1 MEQPVIKEG
10 TLALIDTFA
19 YLFRS
24 YYMSAKNKPL
34 TNDKGFPTGLLTGLV
49 GMVKKFYKDRK
60 NMPFIVFAL
69 ESQTK
74 TKRAEKLG
82 EYKQNRKDAPKEM
95 LLQIPIAL
103 EWLQK
108 MGFTC
113 VEVNGFEADD
123 VIASLATLSPYK
135 TRIYSKD
142 KDFNQLLSDKIA
154 LFDGKT
160 EFLAKDCV
168 EKYGILPSQ
177 FTDYQGIVGD
187 SSDNYKGVK
196 GIGSKN
202 AKELLQQLGSLEKIY
217 ENLDLAKNLLSPKMY
232 QALIQDKGSAFLSKE
247 LATLERG
254 CIKEFDFLSCA
265 FPSENPLLKIKD
277 ELKEYGFI
285 STLRDLENSP
295 TPLILENTPLLDSM
309 PILENAPILDSVPIL
324 ENAPI
329 LDSVPASDNAPKKS
343 RMIVLESAAPLNA
356 FLEKLKN
363 PNARVFMR
371 LVLNKEKKV
380 LALAFLLQ
388 DQGYFLPL
396 EEALFSPFSLEF
408 LENAFSQML
417 QHAQIVGHDLKPL
430 LSFLKAKYQVPL
442 ENIRIQDT
450 QILAFLKNPEKVGFD
465 EVLRE
470 YLKEE
475 LIPHEKIKDFKAKAE
490 KSEQLNTELNALKRL
505 CEYFETGGL
514 EEGLLTLARDI
525 ETPFVKVLMDMEF
538 QGFKIDAPYFKRL
551 EQEFKDELKVLERQI
566 LDLIGVDFNLN
577 SPKQLG
583 EVLYEKLGLPKNKSH
598 STDEKNLL
606 KILDK
611 HPSIALIL
619 EYRELNK
626 LFNTYTTPLLRL
638 KDKDDKIHT
647 TFIQTGTA
655 TGRLSSHSPNLQN
668 IPVRSPKG
676 LLIRKGFIASSKE
689 YCLLGVD
696 YSQIELRLLAHF
708 SQDKDLMEA
717 FLKGRDIH
725 LETSKAL
732 FGGDLAKEKRSIAK
746 SINFGLVYG
755 MGSKKLSETLNIPLN
770 EAKSYIEAYFKRFPS
785 IKDYL
790 NRMKEEILKT
800 SKAFTLLGRYRV
812 FDFTG
817 ANDYVKGNYLR
828 EGVNAIFQ
836 GSASDLLKLGM
847 LKVSERFKNNP
858 SVRLLLQVHDELIF
872 EIEEKNA
879 PELQQEIQRI
889 LNDEVYP
896 LRVPLET
903 SAFVANRWNELKG

>member
-1 MEQPVIKEG
+1 MEEPVIKEG

-24 YYMSAKNKPL
+24 YYMSTKNKPL

-49 GMVKKFYKDRK
+49 GMIKKFYKDRK

-113 VEVNGFEADD
+113 VEVSGFEADD

-168 EKYGILPSQ
+168 KKYGILPSQ

-202 AKELLQQLGSLEKIY
+202 AKELLQRLGSLEKIY
-217 ENLDLAKNLLSPKMY
+217 ENLDLVKNLLSPKMY
-232 QALIQDKGSAFLSKE
+232 QALIQDKESAFLSKE

-254 CIKEFDFLSCA
+254 CIKEFDFSSCA

-295 TPLILENTPLLDSM
+295 TPLILDNTPLLD
-309 PILENAPILDSVPIL
+309 NT
-324 ENAPI
+324 
-329 LDSVPASDNAPKKS
+329 PASDNAPKKS
-343 RMIVLESAAPLNA
+343 RMIVLENTVPLSA
-356 FLEKLKN
+356 FLEKLKKTN
-363 PNARVFMR
+363 ERIFMR
-371 LVLNKEKKV
+371 LVLDKEKKV
-380 LALAFLLQ
+380 LALAFLYE

-408 LENAFSQML
+408 LQNAFFKML
-417 QHAQIVGHDLKPL
+417 QHAQIIGHDLKPL
-430 LSFLKAKYQVPL
+430 LSFLKAKYQVSL

-465 EVLRE
+465 EVLKQ

-475 LIPHEKIKDFKAKAE
+475 LIPHEKIKDFKTKSKAG
-490 KSEQLNTELNALKRL
+490 KLEQLDMELNALKRL
-505 CEYFETGGL
+505 CEYFEKGGL
-514 EEGLLTLARDI
+514 EENLLALAREV
-525 ETPFVKVLMDMEF
+525 ETPFVKVLMGMEF

-551 EQEFKDELKVLERQI
+551 EQEFKNELHVLERQI
-566 LDLIGVDFNLN
+566 LELIGANFNLN
-577 SPKQLG
+577 SPKQLS
-583 EVLYEKLGLPKNKSH
+583 EVLYEKLELPKNKSR
-598 STDEKNLL
+598 STDEKSLL

-708 SQDKDLMEA
+708 SQDKDLIDA

-732 FGGDLAKEKRSIAK
+732 FGEDLAKEKRSIAK

-800 SKAFTLLGRYRV
+800 SKAFTLLRRYRV

-817 ANDYVKGNYLR
+817 ANDYIKGNYLR

-836 GSASDLLKLGM
+836 GSVSDLLKLGM
-847 LKVSERFKNNP
+847 LKVNERFKNNP

-879 PELQQEIQRI
+879 LELQQEIQHI

>member
-113 VEVNGFEADD
+113 VEISGFEADD
-123 VIASLATLSPYK
+123 VIATLATLSPYK

-160 EFLAKDCV
+160 EFLVKDCM

-187 SSDNYKGVK
+187 SSDNYKGIK

-254 CIKEFDFLSCA
+254 CIKEFDFSSCA

-295 TPLILENTPLLDSM
+295 LIVENAPILENAPTLDSA
-309 PILENAPILDSVPIL
+309 PALDNAPILDSV
-324 ENAPI
+324 
-329 LDSVPASDNAPKKS
+329 PKKS
-343 RMIVLESAAPLNA
+343 RMIVLENTAPLSA

-371 LVLNKEKKV
+371 LVLDKEKKV

-408 LENAFSQML
+408 LQNAFSQML
-417 QHAQIVGHDLKPL
+417 QHACIIGHDLKPL

-465 EVLRE
+465 EVLKE

-475 LIPHEKIKDFKAKAE
+475 LIPHEKIKDFKTKAE
-490 KSEQLNTELNALKRL
+490 KLELLSVELNALKRL
-505 CEYFETGGL
+505 CEYFEKGGL
-514 EEGLLTLARDI
+514 EEGLLSLARGV
-525 ETPFVKVLMDMEF
+525 ETPFMKVLMGMEF

-551 EQEFKDELKVLERQI
+551 EQEFKNELHVLERQI

-583 EVLYEKLGLPKNKSH
+583 EVLYEKLELPKNKSH

-611 HPSIALIL
+611 HPSIPLIL

-817 ANDYVKGNYLR
+817 VNDYIKGNYLR

-879 PELQQEIQRI
+879 PELQQEIQHI
-889 LNDEVYP
+889 LNNEVYP

>member
-1 MEQPVIKEG
+1 MEELKER

-34 TNDKGFPTGLLTGLV
+34 TNVKGFPTGLLTGLV

-108 MGFTC
+108 MGFVC
-113 VEVNGFEADD
+113 VEVSGFEADD

-202 AKELLQQLGSLEKIY
+202 AKELLQRLGSLEKIY

-232 QALIQDKGSAFLSKE
+232 QALIQDKASAFLSKE

-254 CIKEFDFLSCA
+254 CIKEFDFSSCA

-295 TPLILENTPLLDSM
+295 LIVENT
-309 PILENAPILDSVPIL
+309 
-324 ENAPI
+324 
-329 LDSVPASDNAPKKS
+329 PASDNAPALDNAPKKS
-343 RMIVLESAAPLNA
+343 CMIVLENPEPLSA
-356 FLEKLKN
+356 FLEKLEKTK
-363 PNARVFMR
+363 ARIFMR
-371 LVLNKEKKV
+371 LVLDKEKKV

-408 LENAFSQML
+408 LQNAFFKML
-417 QHAQIVGHDLKPL
+417 QHAQIIGHDLKPL
-430 LSFLKAKYQVPL
+430 LSFLKAKYQVSL

-465 EVLRE
+465 EVLKE

-475 LIPHEKIKDFKAKAE
+475 WIPHEKIKDFKTKSKAE
-490 KSEQLNTELNALKRL
+490 KLEQLDRELHALKRL
-505 CEYFETGGL
+505 CEYFEKGGL
-514 EEGLLTLARDI
+514 EEGLLALAREV
-525 ETPFVKVLMDMEF
+525 ETPFVKVLMGMEF

-551 EQEFKDELKVLERQI
+551 EQEFKNELHVLERQI

-583 EVLYEKLGLPKNKSH
+583 EILYEKLELPKNKSH

-812 FDFTG
+812 FDFNG
-817 ANDYVKGNYLR
+817 VNDYIKGNYLR

>member
-202 AKELLQQLGSLEKIY
+202 AKELLQRLGSLENIY

-254 CIKEFDFLSCA
+254 CIQEFDFLSCA

-295 TPLILENTPLLDSM
+295 LIA
-309 PILENAPILDSVPIL
+309 ENAPISD
-324 ENAPI
+324 NAPS
-329 LDSVPASDNAPKKS
+329 LDNAPALDNAPKKS
-343 RMIVLESAAPLNA
+343 CMIVLESAEPLSM
-356 FLEKLKN
+356 FLEKLEN
-363 PNARVFMR
+363 PNARVFVR
-371 LVLNKEKKV
+371 LVLDKDKKV
-380 LALAFLLQ
+380 LALAFLLE

-408 LENAFSQML
+408 LQNAFSQML

-430 LSFLKAKYQVPL
+430 LSFLKAKYQVSL

-465 EVLRE
+465 EVLKE

-475 LIPHEKIKDFKAKAE
+475 LIPHEKIKDFKTTSKAE
-490 KSEQLNTELNALKRL
+490 KLEQLDMELNALKRL
-505 CEYFETGGL
+505 CEYFEKGGL
-514 EEGLLTLARDI
+514 EESLLTLAKEI
-525 ETPFVKVLMDMEF
+525 ETPFMKVLMGMEF

-551 EQEFKDELKVLERQI
+551 EQEFKDELNVLERQI
-566 LDLIGVDFNLN
+566 LELIGVDFNLN

-583 EVLYEKLGLPKNKSH
+583 EILYEKLGLPKNKSH

-755 MGSKKLSETLNIPLN
+755 MGSKKLSETLNISLS

>member
-1 MEQPVIKEG
+1 MEEPVIKEG

-49 GMVKKFYKDRK
+49 GMVKKFYKDKK

-113 VEVNGFEADD
+113 VEVSGFEADD

-202 AKELLQQLGSLEKIY
+202 AKELLQRLGSLEKIY

-232 QALIQDKGSAFLSKE
+232 QALIQDKESAFLSKE

-254 CIKEFDFLSCA
+254 CIKEFDFSSCA

-295 TPLILENTPLLDSM
+295 TPLILDNTPLLDNT
-309 PILENAPILDSVPIL
+309 L
-324 ENAPI
+324 
-329 LDSVPASDNAPKKS
+329 ASDNTPKKS
-343 RMIVLESAAPLNA
+343 RMIVLENTAPLSA
-356 FLEKLKN
+356 FLEKLKKT
-363 PNARVFMR
+363 NARIFMR
-371 LVLNKEKKV
+371 LVLDKEKKV
-380 LALAFLLQ
+380 LALAFLYE

-408 LENAFSQML
+408 LQNAFFKML
-417 QHAQIVGHDLKPL
+417 QHAQIIGHDLKPL
-430 LSFLKAKYQVPL
+430 LSFLKAKYQVSL

-465 EVLRE
+465 EVLKE

-475 LIPHEKIKDFKAKAE
+475 LVPHEKIKDFKTKSKAG
-490 KSEQLNTELNALKRL
+490 KLEQLDMELNALKRL
-505 CEYFETGGL
+505 CEYFEKGGL
-514 EEGLLTLARDI
+514 EEGLLVLAREV
-525 ETPFVKVLMDMEF
+525 ETPFMKVLMGMEF

-551 EQEFKDELKVLERQI
+551 EQEFKNELHVLECQI

-577 SPKQLG
+577 SPKQLS
-583 EVLYEKLGLPKNKSH
+583 EILYEKLELPQNKSR
-598 STDEKNLL
+598 STDEKSLL

-668 IPVRSPKG
+668 IPVRSLKG

-708 SQDKDLMEA
+708 SQDKDLMDA

-732 FGGDLAKEKRSIAK
+732 FGEDLAKEKRSIAK

-812 FDFTG
+812 FDFVG

-879 PELQQEIQRI
+879 LELQQEIQRI

-903 SAFVANRWNELKG
+903 SAFIAKRWNELKG

>member
-1 MEQPVIKEG
+1 MEQPVVKEG

-82 EYKQNRKDAPKEM
+82 QYKQNRKDAPKEM

-108 MGFTC
+108 MGFVC
-113 VEVNGFEADD
+113 VEVSGFEADD

-202 AKELLQQLGSLEKIY
+202 AKELLQRLGSLEKIY

-232 QALIQDKGSAFLSKE
+232 QALIQDKASAFLSKE

-295 TPLILENTPLLDSM
+295 TPLILDNAPLLENTPLLDST
-309 PILENAPILDSVPIL
+309 
-324 ENAPI
+324 
-329 LDSVPASDNAPKKS
+329 PKKS
-343 RMIVLESAAPLNA
+343 RLIVLESAAPLSA
-356 FLEKLKN
+356 FLEKLKKT
-363 PNARVFMR
+363 NARIFMR
-371 LVLNKEKKV
+371 LVLDKEKKV
-380 LALAFLLQ
+380 LALAFLYE

-408 LENAFSQML
+408 LQNAFFKML
-417 QHAQIVGHDLKPL
+417 QHAQIIGHDLKPL
-430 LSFLKAKYQVPL
+430 LSFLKAKYQVSL

-465 EVLRE
+465 EVLKQ

-475 LIPHEKIKDFKAKAE
+475 WIPHEKIKDFKTKSKAE
-490 KSEQLNTELNALKRL
+490 KLELLSVELNALKRL
-505 CEYFETGGL
+505 CEYFEKGGL
-514 EEGLLTLARDI
+514 EEGLLALAREV
-525 ETPFVKVLMDMEF
+525 ETPLMKVLMGMEF

-551 EQEFKDELKVLERQI
+551 EQEFKNELHVLERQI
-566 LDLIGVDFNLN
+566 LELIGANFNLN
-577 SPKQLG
+577 SPKQLS
-583 EVLYEKLGLPKNKSH
+583 EILYERLELPKNKSH
-598 STDEKNLL
+598 STDEKSLL

-708 SQDKDLMEA
+708 SQDKDLMDA

-725 LETSKAL
+725 LETSRAL
-732 FGGDLAKEKRSIAK
+732 FGEDLAKEKRSIAK

-817 ANDYVKGNYLR
+817 ANDYIKGNYLR

-879 PELQQEIQRI
+879 LELQQEIQRI

-903 SAFVANRWNELKG
+903 SAFMAKRWNELKG

>member
-1 MEQPVIKEG
+1 MEEPVIKEG

-49 GMVKKFYKDRK
+49 GMVKKFYKDKK

-69 ESQTK
+69 ESQIK

-113 VEVNGFEADD
+113 VEVSGFEADD

-202 AKELLQQLGSLEKIY
+202 AKELLQRLGSLEKIY

-232 QALIQDKGSAFLSKE
+232 QALIQDKESAFLSKE

-254 CIKEFDFLSCA
+254 CIKEFDFSSCA

-295 TPLILENTPLLDSM
+295 TPLILDNTPLLDNTPAS
-309 PILENAPILDSVPIL
+309 ENAL
-324 ENAPI
+324 
-329 LDSVPASDNAPKKS
+329 KKS
-343 RMIVLESAAPLNA
+343 RMIVLENTAPLSA

-363 PNARVFMR
+363 SNARIFMR
-371 LVLNKEKKV
+371 LVLDKEKKV
-380 LALAFLLQ
+380 LALAFLLE

-408 LENAFSQML
+408 LQNAFSQIL
-417 QHAQIVGHDLKPL
+417 QHAHIIGHDLKPL
-430 LSFLKAKYQVPL
+430 LSFLKAKYQVSL

-450 QILAFLKNPEKVGFD
+450 QILAFLKNPEKVGLD
-465 EVLRE
+465 EALKE

-475 LIPHEKIKDFKAKAE
+475 LVLHETIKDFKTKSKAG
-490 KSEQLNTELNALKRL
+490 KLEQLDMELNALKRL
-505 CEYFETGGL
+505 CEYFEKGGL
-514 EEGLLTLARDI
+514 EENLLALAREV
-525 ETPFVKVLMDMEF
+525 ETPFVKVLMGMEF

-551 EQEFKDELKVLERQI
+551 EQEFKNELHVLERQI
-566 LDLIGVDFNLN
+566 LELIGVDFNLN
-577 SPKQLG
+577 SPKQLS
-583 EVLYEKLGLPKNKSH
+583 EILYEKLELPQNKSR
-598 STDEKNLL
+598 STDEKSLL

-676 LLIRKGFIASSKE
+676 LLIRKGFISSSKE

-708 SQDKDLMEA
+708 SQDKDLMDA

-732 FGGDLAKEKRSIAK
+732 FGEDLAKEKRSIAK

-879 PELQQEIQRI
+879 LELQQEIQRI

-903 SAFVANRWNELKG
+903 SAFMAKRWNELKG

>member
-1 MEQPVIKEG
+1 MEEPVIKEG

-24 YYMSAKNKPL
+24 YYMSTKNKPL

-49 GMVKKFYKDRK
+49 GMVKKFYKDRE

-113 VEVNGFEADD
+113 VEVSGFEADD

-160 EFLAKDCV
+160 EFLVKDCV

-202 AKELLQQLGSLEKIY
+202 AKELLQRLGSLEKIY

-232 QALIQDKGSAFLSKE
+232 QALIQDKESAFLSKE

-295 TPLILENTPLLDSM
+295 TPLILDNTPLL
-309 PILENAPILDSVPIL
+309 ENT
-324 ENAPI
+324 
-329 LDSVPASDNAPKKS
+329 PASDNAPKKS
-343 RMIVLESAAPLNA
+343 CMIVLENTELLSA
-356 FLEKLKN
+356 FLEKLKKT
-363 PNARVFMR
+363 NARIFMR
-371 LVLNKEKKV
+371 LALDKEKKV
-380 LALAFLLQ
+380 LALAFLYE

-408 LENAFSQML
+408 LQNAFSQML
-417 QHAQIVGHDLKPL
+417 QHAQIIGHDLKPL
-430 LSFLKAKYQVPL
+430 LSFLKAKYQVSL

-465 EVLRE
+465 EVLKE

-475 LIPHEKIKDFKAKAE
+475 LIPHEKIKDFKTKSKAV
-490 KSEQLNTELNALKRL
+490 KLEQLDRELNALKRL
-505 CEYFETGGL
+505 CEYFEKGGL
-514 EEGLLTLARDI
+514 EEGLLALAREV
-525 ETPFVKVLMDMEF
+525 ETPFMKVLMGMEF

-551 EQEFKDELKVLERQI
+551 EQEFKNELHVLEHQI
-566 LDLIGVDFNLN
+566 LDLIGADFNLN
-577 SPKQLG
+577 SPKQLS
-583 EVLYEKLGLPKNKSH
+583 EILYEKLELPKNKSH
-598 STDEKNLL
+598 STDEKSLL

-708 SQDKDLMEA
+708 SQDKDLMDA

-732 FGGDLAKEKRSIAK
+732 FGEDLAKEKRSIAK

-817 ANDYVKGNYLR
+817 ANDYIKGNYLR

-879 PELQQEIQRI
+879 LELQQEIQRI

-903 SAFVANRWNELKG
+903 SAFIAKRWNELKG

>member
-202 AKELLQQLGSLEKIY
+202 AKELLQRLGSLEKIY

-232 QALIQDKGSAFLSKE
+232 QALIQDKESAFLSKE

-285 STLRDLENSP
+285 STLRDLEKS
-295 TPLILENTPLLDSM
+295 PLIVENT
-309 PILENAPILDSVPIL
+309 
-324 ENAPI
+324 
-329 LDSVPASDNAPKKS
+329 PASDNAPALDNAPTKS
-343 RMIVLESAAPLNA
+343 RMIVLESAAPLSM
-356 FLEKLKN
+356 FLERLKKTK
-363 PNARVFMR
+363 ARIFVR
-371 LVLNKEKKV
+371 LVLDKDKKV
-380 LALAFLLQ
+380 LALAFLYE

-408 LENAFSQML
+408 LQNAFFKML
-417 QHAQIVGHDLKPL
+417 QHAQIIGHDLKPL

-465 EVLRE
+465 EVLKE
-470 YLKEE
+470 YLKED
-475 LIPHEKIKDFKAKAE
+475 LIPHEKIKDFKTTSKAE
-490 KSEQLNTELNALKRL
+490 KLELLSVELSALKRL
-505 CEYFETGGL
+505 CEYFEKGGL
-514 EEGLLTLARDI
+514 EENLLILARDI
-525 ETPFVKVLMDMEF
+525 ETPFMKVLMGMEF

-551 EQEFKDELKVLERQI
+551 EQEFKDELNILERQI

-577 SPKQLG
+577 SPKQLS
-583 EVLYEKLGLPKNKSH
+583 EVLYEKLELPKNKSH
-598 STDEKNLL
+598 STDEKSLL

-668 IPVRSPKG
+668 IPVRSSKG

-732 FGGDLAKEKRSIAK
+732 FGEELAKEKRSVAK

-812 FDFTG
+812 FDFAG
-817 ANDYVKGNYLR
+817 VNDYVKGNYLR

>member
-1 MEQPVIKEG
+1 MEEPAIKEG

-24 YYMSAKNKPL
+24 YYMGAKNKPL
-34 TNDKGFPTGLLTGLV
+34 TNVKGFPTGLLTGLV

-103 EWLQK
+103 KWLQK

-113 VEVNGFEADD
+113 VEVSGFEADD

-202 AKELLQQLGSLEKIY
+202 AKELLQRLGSLEKIY

-247 LATLERG
+247 LATLERE
-254 CIKEFDFLSCA
+254 CIKEFDFSSCA

-295 TPLILENTPLLDSM
+295 TPLILDNTPLL
-309 PILENAPILDSVPIL
+309 ENTPV
-324 ENAPI
+324 
-329 LDSVPASDNAPKKS
+329 SDNAPKKS
-343 RMIVLESAAPLNA
+343 RMIVLENTASLSA
-356 FLEKLKN
+356 FLEKLKKT
-363 PNARVFMR
+363 NARIFMR
-371 LVLNKEKKV
+371 LALDKEKKV
-380 LALAFLLQ
+380 LALAFLYE

-408 LENAFSQML
+408 LQNAFFKML
-417 QHAQIVGHDLKPL
+417 QHAQIIGYDLKPL
-430 LSFLKAKYQVPL
+430 LSFLKAKYQVSL

-465 EVLRE
+465 EVLKE

-475 LIPHEKIKDFKAKAE
+475 LIPHEKIKDFKTKSKAG
-490 KSEQLNTELNALKRL
+490 KLEQLDMELNALKRL
-505 CEYFETGGL
+505 CEYFEKGGL
-514 EEGLLTLARDI
+514 EEGLLALAREV
-525 ETPFVKVLMDMEF
+525 ETPFVKVLMGMEF

-551 EQEFKDELKVLERQI
+551 EQEFKNELHVLERQI

-577 SPKQLG
+577 SPKQLS
-583 EVLYEKLGLPKNKSH
+583 EILYEKLELPQNKSH
-598 STDEKNLL
+598 STDEKSLL

-708 SQDKDLMEA
+708 SQDKDLMDA

-732 FGGDLAKEKRSIAK
+732 FGEDLAKEKRSIAK

-817 ANDYVKGNYLR
+817 ANDYIKGNYLR

-847 LKVSERFKNNP
+847 LKVSERFKNDP

-879 PELQQEIQRI
+879 LELQQEIQRI

-903 SAFVANRWNELKG
+903 SAFIAKRWNELKG

>member
-1 MEQPVIKEG
+1 MEQPVIREG

-202 AKELLQQLGSLEKIY
+202 AKELLQRLGSLEKIY

-232 QALIQDKGSAFLSKE
+232 QALIQDKASAFLSKE
-247 LATLERG
+247 LATLQRG

-295 TPLILENTPLLDSM
+295 LIAENAPILDNVPTLDSM
-309 PILENAPILDSVPIL
+309 PILENAS
-324 ENAPI
+324 
-329 LDSVPASDNAPKKS
+329 ASDNAPKKS
-343 RMIVLESAAPLNA
+343 RMIVLESVAPLSA
-356 FLEKLKN
+356 FLEKLEKT
-363 PNARVFMR
+363 NARIFAR
-371 LVLNKEKKV
+371 LVLDKEKKV
-380 LALAFLLQ
+380 LALAFLLE

-408 LENAFSQML
+408 LQNAFFKML
-417 QHAQIVGHDLKPL
+417 QHAQIIGHDLKPL

-475 LIPHEKIKDFKAKAE
+475 LIPHEKIKDFKIKAE
-490 KSEQLNTELNALKRL
+490 KLELLSVELNALKRL
-505 CEYFETGGL
+505 CEYFEKGGL
-514 EEGLLTLARDI
+514 EENLLSLAREV
-525 ETPFVKVLMDMEF
+525 ETPFVKVLMGMEF

-551 EQEFKDELKVLERQI
+551 EQEFKNELHVLERQI

-577 SPKQLG
+577 SPKQLS

-598 STDEKNLL
+598 STDEKSLL

-755 MGSKKLSETLNIPLN
+755 MGSKKLSETLNISLN

-817 ANDYVKGNYLR
+817 ANDYIKGNYLR

-879 PELQQEIQRI
+879 LELQQEIQRI

-903 SAFVANRWNELKG
+903 SAFVANRWNELKD

>member
-1 MEQPVIKEG
+1 MEEPVIKEG

-24 YYMSAKNKPL
+24 YYMGAKNKPL
-34 TNDKGFPTGLLTGLV
+34 TNVKGFPTGLLTGLV

-108 MGFTC
+108 MGFAC
-113 VEVNGFEADD
+113 VEVSGFEADD

-202 AKELLQQLGSLEKIY
+202 AKELLQRLGSLENIY

-232 QALIQDKGSAFLSKE
+232 QALIQDKKIAFLSKE

-254 CIKEFDFLSCA
+254 CIKEFDFSSCA

-295 TPLILENTPLLDSM
+295 TPLILENAPLL
-309 PILENAPILDSVPIL
+309 
-324 ENAPI
+324 
-329 LDSVPASDNAPKKS
+329 DNAPKKS
-343 RMIVLESAAPLNA
+343 RMIVLENTELLSA
-356 FLEKLKN
+356 FLERLKKT
-363 PNARVFMR
+363 NARIFMR
-371 LVLNKEKKV
+371 LVLDKEKKV
-380 LALAFLLQ
+380 LALAFLLE

-408 LENAFSQML
+408 LQNAFFKML
-417 QHAQIVGHDLKPL
+417 QHAQIIGHDLKPL
-430 LSFLKAKYQVPL
+430 LSFLKAKYQVSL
-442 ENIRIQDT
+442 EDIRIQDT

-465 EVLRE
+465 EVLKQ

-475 LIPHEKIKDFKAKAE
+475 WIPHEKIKDFKTKSKAG
-490 KSEQLNTELNALKRL
+490 KLEQLDMELNALKRL
-505 CEYFETGGL
+505 CEYFEKGGL
-514 EEGLLTLARDI
+514 EEGLLALAREV
-525 ETPFVKVLMDMEF
+525 ETPFMKVLMGMEF

-551 EQEFKDELKVLERQI
+551 EQEFKNELHVLERQI
-566 LDLIGVDFNLN
+566 LELIGVDFNLN
-577 SPKQLG
+577 SPKQLS
-583 EVLYEKLGLPKNKSH
+583 EILYEKLELPKNKSR
-598 STDEKNLL
+598 STDEKSLL

-708 SQDKDLMEA
+708 SQDKDLMDA

-732 FGGDLAKEKRSIAK
+732 FGEDLAKEKRSIAK

-770 EAKSYIEAYFKRFPS
+770 EAKSYTEAYFKRFPS

-812 FDFTG
+812 FDFAG
-817 ANDYVKGNYLR
+817 VNDYIKGNYLR

-879 PELQQEIQRI
+879 LELQQEIQRI

-903 SAFVANRWNELKG
+903 SAFMAKRWNELKG

>member
-1 MEQPVIKEG
+1 MEEPVIKEG

-49 GMVKKFYKDRK
+49 GMVKKFYKDKK

-113 VEVNGFEADD
+113 VEVSGFEADD

-202 AKELLQQLGSLEKIY
+202 AKELLQRLGSLEKIY

-232 QALIQDKGSAFLSKE
+232 QALIQDKESAFLSKE

-254 CIKEFDFLSCA
+254 CIKEFDFSSCT

-295 TPLILENTPLLDSM
+295 TPLILDNAPASDNT
-309 PILENAPILDSVPIL
+309 PILENAP
-324 ENAPI
+324 
-329 LDSVPASDNAPKKS
+329 KKS
-343 RMIVLESAAPLNA
+343 RLIVLENTAPLSV
-356 FLEKLKN
+356 FLERLKKTK
-363 PNARVFMR
+363 ARIFMR
-371 LVLNKEKKV
+371 LALDKEKKV
-380 LALAFLLQ
+380 LALAFLYE
-388 DQGYFLPL
+388 DQSYFLPL

-408 LENAFSQML
+408 LQNAFSQIL
-417 QHAQIVGHDLKPL
+417 QHAQIIGHDLKPL
-430 LSFLKAKYQVPL
+430 LSFLKAKYQVSL

-465 EVLRE
+465 EVLKE

-475 LIPHEKIKDFKAKAE
+475 WIPHEKIKDFKT
-490 KSEQLNTELNALKRL
+490 KSKVGKLELLSVELNALKRL
-505 CEYFETGGL
+505 CEYFEKGGL
-514 EEGLLTLARDI
+514 EEGLLALAREV
-525 ETPFVKVLMDMEF
+525 ETPFMKVLMGMEF

-551 EQEFKDELKVLERQI
+551 EQEFKNELHVLERQI
-566 LDLIGVDFNLN
+566 LDSIGVDFNLN
-577 SPKQLG
+577 SPKQLS
-583 EVLYEKLGLPKNKSH
+583 EVLYEKLGLPQNKSH
-598 STDEKNLL
+598 STDEKSLL

-732 FGGDLAKEKRSIAK
+732 FGEDLAKKKRSIAK

-755 MGSKKLSETLNIPLN
+755 MGSKKLSETLNISLN

-817 ANDYVKGNYLR
+817 ANDYIKGNYLR

-879 PELQQEIQRI
+879 LELQQEIQRI

-903 SAFVANRWNELKG
+903 SAFIAKRWNELKG

>member
-24 YYMSAKNKPL
+24 YYMSAKTKPL

-202 AKELLQQLGSLEKIY
+202 AKELLQRLGSLENIY

-232 QALIQDKGSAFLSKE
+232 QALIQDKASAFLSKE
-247 LATLERG
+247 LATLERE

-295 TPLILENTPLLDSM
+295 LIVDNAPALDSM
-309 PILENAPILDSVPIL
+309 PASDNAPTL
-324 ENAPI
+324 
-329 LDSVPASDNAPKKS
+329 DNAPKKS
-343 RMIVLESAAPLNA
+343 RMIVLDNAAPLSA

-363 PNARVFMR
+363 PNARIFAR

-380 LALAFLLQ
+380 LALAFLYE

-408 LENAFSQML
+408 LQNAFFKML
-417 QHAQIVGHDLKPL
+417 QHAQIIGHDLKPL

-442 ENIRIQDT
+442 ENICIQDT

-465 EVLRE
+465 EVLKE

-475 LIPHEKIKDFKAKAE
+475 LVPHEKIKDFKTKAE
-490 KSEQLNTELNALKRL
+490 KLELLSVELNALKRL
-505 CEYFETGGL
+505 CEYFEKGGL
-514 EEGLLTLARDI
+514 EENLLSLAREI
-525 ETPFVKVLMDMEF
+525 ETPFVKVLMGMEF

-551 EQEFKDELKVLERQI
+551 EQEFKNELHVLERQI

-583 EVLYEKLGLPKNKSH
+583 EVLYEKLGLPQNKSH

-755 MGSKKLSETLNIPLN
+755 MGSKKLSEILNISLN
-770 EAKSYIEAYFKRFPS
+770 EAKSYTEAYFKRFPS

-817 ANDYVKGNYLR
+817 ANDYIKGNYLR

>member
-1 MEQPVIKEG
+1 MMEQPVIREG

-74 TKRAEKLG
+74 TKRSEKLDQ
-82 EYKQNRKDAPKEM
+82 YKQNRKDAPKEM

-113 VEVNGFEADD
+113 VEVSGFEADD

-202 AKELLQQLGSLEKIY
+202 AKELLQRLGSLEKIY
-217 ENLDLAKNLLSPKMY
+217 ENLDLAKDLLSPKMY
-232 QALIQDKGSAFLSKE
+232 QALIQDKESAFLSKE
-247 LATLERG
+247 LATLQRG
-254 CIKEFDFLSCA
+254 CIKEFDFSSCA

-295 TPLILENTPLLDSM
+295 LISDNAPLLENT
-309 PILENAPILDSVPIL
+309 
-324 ENAPI
+324 
-329 LDSVPASDNAPKKS
+329 PASDNAPKKS
-343 RMIVLESAAPLNA
+343 RMIVLENPEPLSA

-363 PNARVFMR
+363 SNARIFMR

-380 LALAFLLQ
+380 LALAFLYE

-408 LENAFSQML
+408 LQNAFFEML
-417 QHAQIVGHDLKPL
+417 QHAQIIGHDLKPL

-465 EVLRE
+465 EVLKE

-475 LIPHEKIKDFKAKAE
+475 WIPHEKIKDFKTKSKAE
-490 KSEQLNTELNALKRL
+490 KLEQLDRELNALKRL
-505 CEYFETGGL
+505 CEYFEKGGL
-514 EEGLLTLARDI
+514 EEGLLALAREV
-525 ETPFVKVLMDMEF
+525 ETPFMKVLMGMEF

-551 EQEFKDELKVLERQI
+551 EREFKNELQVLERQI
-566 LDLIGVDFNLN
+566 LELIGVDFNLN
-577 SPKQLG
+577 SPKQLS
-583 EVLYEKLGLPKNKSH
+583 EILYERLELPKNKSR
-598 STDEKNLL
+598 STDEKSLL

-708 SQDKDLMEA
+708 SQDKDLMDA

-732 FGGDLAKEKRSIAK
+732 FGEDLAKEKRSIAK

-817 ANDYVKGNYLR
+817 ANDYIKGNYLR

-879 PELQQEIQRI
+879 LELQQEIQRI

-903 SAFVANRWNELKG
+903 SAFMAKRWNELKG

>member
-1 MEQPVIKEG
+1 MEEPVIKEG

-49 GMVKKFYKDRK
+49 GMVKRFYKDKK

-113 VEVNGFEADD
+113 VEVSGFEADD

-160 EFLAKDCV
+160 EFLVKDCV

-202 AKELLQQLGSLEKIY
+202 AKELLQRLGSLEKIY

-254 CIKEFDFLSCA
+254 CIKEFDFSSCA

-295 TPLILENTPLLDSM
+295 TPLILDNMPLLENT
-309 PILENAPILDSVPIL
+309 
-324 ENAPI
+324 
-329 LDSVPASDNAPKKS
+329 PASDNAPKKS
-343 RMIVLESAAPLNA
+343 RLIVLENTEPLSA
-356 FLEKLKN
+356 FLEKLKKT
-363 PNARVFMR
+363 NARIFMR
-371 LVLNKEKKV
+371 LVLDKEKKV
-380 LALAFLLQ
+380 LALAFLLE

-408 LENAFSQML
+408 LQNAFFKML

-430 LSFLKAKYQVPL
+430 LSFLKAKYQVSL

-465 EVLRE
+465 EVLKA

-475 LIPHEKIKDFKAKAE
+475 WIPHEKIKDFKTKSKAG
-490 KSEQLNTELNALKRL
+490 KLEQLDIELNALKRL
-505 CEYFETGGL
+505 CEYFEKGGL
-514 EEGLLTLARDI
+514 EEGLLALAREV
-525 ETPFVKVLMDMEF
+525 ETPFVKVLMGMEF
-538 QGFKIDAPYFKRL
+538 QGFKIDAPYFKCL
-551 EQEFKDELKVLERQI
+551 EQEFKNELHVLERQI
-566 LDLIGVDFNLN
+566 LELIGVDFNLN
-577 SPKQLG
+577 SPKQLS
-583 EVLYEKLGLPKNKSH
+583 EILYEKLELPKNKSH
-598 STDEKNLL
+598 STDEKSLL

-812 FDFTG
+812 FDFNG
-817 ANDYVKGNYLR
+817 VNDYVKGNYLR

-879 PELQQEIQRI
+879 LELQQEIQRI

-903 SAFVANRWNELKG
+903 SAFMAKRWNELKG

>member
-1 MEQPVIKEG
+1 MEQPVIREG

-123 VIASLATLSPYK
+123 VIATLATLSPYK

-202 AKELLQQLGSLEKIY
+202 AKELLQRLGSLEKIY

-232 QALIQDKGSAFLSKE
+232 QALIQDKASAFLSKE

-295 TPLILENTPLLDSM
+295 TPLILENTPA
-309 PILENAPILDSVPIL
+309 LENASALDG
-324 ENAPI
+324 
-329 LDSVPASDNAPKKS
+329 APKKS
-343 RMIVLESAAPLNA
+343 CLIVLESVALLSA
-356 FLEKLKN
+356 FLEKLEKT
-363 PNARVFMR
+363 NARIFAR

-408 LENAFSQML
+408 LQNAFFKML
-417 QHAQIVGHDLKPL
+417 QHAQIIGHDLKPL
-430 LSFLKAKYQVPL
+430 LSFLKAKYQVSL

-465 EVLRE
+465 EVLKE

-475 LIPHEKIKDFKAKAE
+475 LIPHEKIKDFKIKAE
-490 KSEQLNTELNALKRL
+490 KLELLSVELSALKRL
-505 CEYFETGGL
+505 CEYFEKGGL
-514 EEGLLTLARDI
+514 EENLLILAREI

-583 EVLYEKLGLPKNKSH
+583 EILYEKLELPKNKSH
-598 STDEKNLL
+598 STDEKSLL

-611 HPSIALIL
+611 HPSIPLIL

-732 FGGDLAKEKRSIAK
+732 FGEDLAKEKRSIAK

-755 MGSKKLSETLNIPLN
+755 MGSKKLSETLNISLN

-817 ANDYVKGNYLR
+817 ANDYIKGNYLR

-879 PELQQEIQRI
+879 LELQQEIQRI
-889 LNDEVYP
+889 LNNEVYP

>member
-1 MEQPVIKEG
+1 MEELKEG

-24 YYMSAKNKPL
+24 YYMSAKTKPL

-123 VIASLATLSPYK
+123 VIATLATLSPYK

-202 AKELLQQLGSLEKIY
+202 AKELLQRLGSLEKIY

-232 QALIQDKGSAFLSKE
+232 QALIHDKGSAFLSKE

-295 TPLILENTPLLDSM
+295 LIVD
-309 PILENAPILDSVPIL
+309 NAPALD
-324 ENAPI
+324 NASAS
-329 LDSVPASDNAPKKS
+329 DSAPSLDNAPKKS
-343 RMIVLESAAPLNA
+343 HMIVLENTELLSA

-363 PNARVFMR
+363 PNARVFVR
-371 LVLNKEKKV
+371 LVLDKDKKI
-380 LALAFLLQ
+380 LALAFLLE

-408 LENAFSQML
+408 LQNAFSQML
-417 QHAQIVGHDLKPL
+417 QHACIIGHDLKPL
-430 LSFLKAKYQVPL
+430 LSFLKAKYQVSL

-475 LIPHEKIKDFKAKAE
+475 LIPHEKIKDFKTTSKAE
-490 KSEQLNTELNALKRL
+490 KLEQLSLELSALKRL
-505 CEYFETGGL
+505 CEYFEKGGL
-514 EEGLLTLARDI
+514 EENLLSLARGV
-525 ETPFVKVLMDMEF
+525 ETPFVKVLMGMEF

-611 HPSIALIL
+611 HPSIPLIL

-732 FGGDLAKEKRSIAK
+732 FGEDLAKEKRSIAK

-755 MGSKKLSETLNIPLN
+755 MGSKKLSETLNISLN

-812 FDFTG
+812 FDFNG
-817 ANDYVKGNYLR
+817 VNDYVKGNYLR

-879 PELQQEIQRI
+879 LELQQEIQRI

>member
-1 MEQPVIKEG
+1 MEEPVIKEG

-24 YYMSAKNKPL
+24 YYMGAKNKPL

-74 TKRAEKLG
+74 TKRSEKLG

-113 VEVNGFEADD
+113 VEVSGFEADD

-202 AKELLQQLGSLEKIY
+202 AKELLQRLGSLEKIY

-254 CIKEFDFLSCA
+254 CIKEFDFSSCA

-295 TPLILENTPLLDSM
+295 TPLILDNTPLL
-309 PILENAPILDSVPIL
+309 ENT
-324 ENAPI
+324 
-329 LDSVPASDNAPKKS
+329 PASDNAPKKS
-343 RMIVLESAAPLNA
+343 RLIVLENTEPLSA
-356 FLEKLKN
+356 FLEKLEKT
-363 PNARVFMR
+363 NARIFMR
-371 LVLNKEKKV
+371 LALDKEKKV
-380 LALAFLLQ
+380 LALAFLYE

-408 LENAFSQML
+408 LQNAFFKML
-417 QHAQIVGHDLKPL
+417 QHAQIIGHDLKPL
-430 LSFLKAKYQVPL
+430 LSFLKAKYQVSL

-465 EVLRE
+465 EVLKE

-475 LIPHEKIKDFKAKAE
+475 WIPHEKIKDFKTKSKAGKLE
-490 KSEQLNTELNALKRL
+490 LLSVELNALKRL
-505 CEYFETGGL
+505 CEYFEKGGL
-514 EEGLLTLARDI
+514 EENLLALAREV
-525 ETPFVKVLMDMEF
+525 ETPFMKVLMGMEF
-538 QGFKIDAPYFKRL
+538 QGFKIDAPYFKHL
-551 EQEFKDELKVLERQI
+551 EQEFKNELHVLERQI
-566 LDLIGVDFNLN
+566 LELIGVDFNLN
-577 SPKQLG
+577 SPKQLS
-583 EVLYEKLGLPKNKSH
+583 EILYEKLELPKNKSY
-598 STDEKNLL
+598 STDEKSLL

-676 LLIRKGFIASSKE
+676 LLIRKGFISSSKE

-708 SQDKDLMEA
+708 SQDKDLMDA

-732 FGGDLAKEKRSIAK
+732 FGEDLAKEKRSIAK

-755 MGSKKLSETLNIPLN
+755 MGSKKLSETLNIPLS
-770 EAKSYIEAYFKRFPS
+770 EAKSYIEAYFRRFPS

-817 ANDYVKGNYLR
+817 ANDYIKGNYLR

-879 PELQQEIQRI
+879 LELQREIQRI

-903 SAFVANRWNELKG
+903 SAFIAKRWNELKG

>member
-1 MEQPVIKEG
+1 MEEPVIKEG

-95 LLQIPIAL
+95 FLQIPIAL

-113 VEVNGFEADD
+113 VEVSGFEADD

-202 AKELLQQLGSLEKIY
+202 AKELLQRLGSLEKIY

-232 QALIQDKGSAFLSKE
+232 QALIQDKESAFLSKE

-254 CIKEFDFLSCA
+254 CIKEFDFSSCT

-295 TPLILENTPLLDSM
+295 TPLILENTP
-309 PILENAPILDSVPIL
+309 
-324 ENAPI
+324 
-329 LDSVPASDNAPKKS
+329 ASDNAPTKS
-343 RMIVLESAAPLNA
+343 RMIVLENTELLSM
-356 FLEKLKN
+356 FLEKLKKT
-363 PNARVFMR
+363 NARIFMR
-371 LVLNKEKKV
+371 LALDKEKKV
-380 LALAFLLQ
+380 LALAFLYE

-408 LENAFSQML
+408 LQNAFSQML
-417 QHAQIVGHDLKPL
+417 QHAQIIGHDLKPL
-430 LSFLKAKYQVPL
+430 LSFLKAKYQVSL

-465 EVLRE
+465 EVLKE

-475 LIPHEKIKDFKAKAE
+475 WIPHEKIKDFKTKSKAG
-490 KSEQLNTELNALKRL
+490 KLEQLDMELNALKRL
-505 CEYFETGGL
+505 CEYFEKGGL
-514 EEGLLTLARDI
+514 EENLLALAREV
-525 ETPFVKVLMDMEF
+525 ETPFMKVLMGMEF

-551 EQEFKDELKVLERQI
+551 EQEFKNELRVLERQI
-566 LDLIGVDFNLN
+566 LDLIGADFNLN
-577 SPKQLG
+577 SPKQLS
-583 EVLYEKLGLPKNKSH
+583 EILYEKLELPQNKSR
-598 STDEKNLL
+598 STDEKSLL

-696 YSQIELRLLAHF
+696 YSQIELCLLAHF
-708 SQDKDLMEA
+708 SQDKDLMDA

-732 FGGDLAKEKRSIAK
+732 FGEDLAKEKRSIAK

-755 MGSKKLSETLNIPLN
+755 MGSKKLSETLNIPLS

-817 ANDYVKGNYLR
+817 ANDYIKGNYLR

-879 PELQQEIQRI
+879 LELQQEIQRI

-896 LRVPLET
+896 LRVPLKT
-903 SAFVANRWNELKG
+903 SAFMAKRWNELKG

>member
-1 MEQPVIKEG
+1 MEEPVIKER

-34 TNDKGFPTGLLTGLV
+34 TNVKGFPTGLLTGLV

-108 MGFTC
+108 MGFAC
-113 VEVNGFEADD
+113 VEVSGFEADD

-202 AKELLQQLGSLEKIY
+202 AKELLQRLGSLEKIY

-232 QALIQDKGSAFLSKE
+232 QALIQDKESAFLSKE

-254 CIKEFDFLSCA
+254 CIKEFDFSSCA

-295 TPLILENTPLLDSM
+295 TPLILDNTPLL
-309 PILENAPILDSVPIL
+309 
-324 ENAPI
+324 
-329 LDSVPASDNAPKKS
+329 DNAPKKS
-343 RMIVLESAAPLNA
+343 RLIVLENTAPLSA
-356 FLEKLKN
+356 FLEELKKT
-363 PNARVFMR
+363 NARIFMR
-371 LVLNKEKKV
+371 LALDKEKKV
-380 LALAFLLQ
+380 LALAFLYE

-408 LENAFSQML
+408 LQNAFSQML
-417 QHAQIVGHDLKPL
+417 QHACIIGHDLKPL

-465 EVLRE
+465 EVLKE

-475 LIPHEKIKDFKAKAE
+475 WIPHEKIKDFKTKSKAG
-490 KSEQLNTELNALKRL
+490 KLEQLDRELNALKRL
-505 CEYFETGGL
+505 CEYFEKGGL
-514 EEGLLTLARDI
+514 EEGLLALAREV
-525 ETPFVKVLMDMEF
+525 ETPFVKVLIGMEF

-551 EQEFKDELKVLERQI
+551 EQEFKNELHVLERQI
-566 LDLIGVDFNLN
+566 LELIGVDFNLN
-577 SPKQLG
+577 SPKQLS
-583 EVLYEKLGLPKNKSH
+583 EILYEKLELPKNKSR
-598 STDEKNLL
+598 STDEKSLL

-708 SQDKDLMEA
+708 SQDKDLMDA

-732 FGGDLAKEKRSIAK
+732 FGEDLAKEKRSIAK

-755 MGSKKLSETLNIPLN
+755 MGSKKLSETLNIPLS

-812 FDFTG
+812 FDFAG
-817 ANDYVKGNYLR
+817 VNDHIKGNYLR

-879 PELQQEIQRI
+879 LELQQEIQRI

-903 SAFVANRWNELKG
+903 SMFIAKRWNELKG

>member
-34 TNDKGFPTGLLTGLV
+34 KNDKGFPTGLLTGLV

-113 VEVNGFEADD
+113 VEISGFEADD

-202 AKELLQQLGSLEKIY
+202 AKELLQRLGSLEKIY

-232 QALIQDKGSAFLSKE
+232 QALIHDKASAFLSKE

-295 TPLILENTPLLDSM
+295 TPLILDNAPA
-309 PILENAPILDSVPIL
+309 LENAS
-324 ENAPI
+324 
-329 LDSVPASDNAPKKS
+329 ASDNAPTKS
-343 RMIVLESAAPLNA
+343 SMIVLENAAPLSM

-363 PNARVFMR
+363 PNARVFAR

-408 LENAFSQML
+408 LQNAFSQML
-417 QHAQIVGHDLKPL
+417 QHAQIIGHDLKPL
-430 LSFLKAKYQVPL
+430 LSFLKAKYQVSL

-465 EVLRE
+465 EVLKE

-475 LIPHEKIKDFKAKAE
+475 LIPHEKIKDFKTKSKVE
-490 KSEQLNTELNALKRL
+490 KLEQLSLELNALKRL
-505 CEYFETGGL
+505 CEYFEKGGL
-514 EEGLLTLARDI
+514 EEGLLTLAREV
-525 ETPFVKVLMDMEF
+525 ETPFVKVLMGMEF

-551 EQEFKDELKVLERQI
+551 EQEFKNELHVLERQI

-577 SPKQLG
+577 SPKQLS

-611 HPSIALIL
+611 HPSIPLIL

-790 NRMKEEILKT
+790 NGMREEILKT

>member
-1 MEQPVIKEG
+1 MEELKEG

-108 MGFTC
+108 MGFVC

-202 AKELLQQLGSLEKIY
+202 AKELLQRLGSLEKIY

-232 QALIQDKGSAFLSKE
+232 QALIQDKASAFLSKE

-295 TPLILENTPLLDSM
+295 LILDNMSLLD
-309 PILENAPILDSVPIL
+309 NAPTS
-324 ENAPI
+324 E
-329 LDSVPASDNAPKKS
+329 NAPKKS
-343 RMIVLESAAPLNA
+343 CMIVLESAAPLSA
-356 FLEKLKN
+356 FLEKLEKT
-363 PNARVFMR
+363 NARIFAR
-371 LVLNKEKKV
+371 LVLDKEKKV

-396 EEALFSPFSLEF
+396 EEALFSPFSLE
-408 LENAFSQML
+408 LLQNAFFKML
-417 QHAQIVGHDLKPL
+417 QHAQIIGHDLKPL
-430 LSFLKAKYQVPL
+430 LSFLKAKYQVSL

-465 EVLRE
+465 EVLKA

-475 LIPHEKIKDFKAKAE
+475 LIPHERIKDFKTKSKAE
-490 KSEQLNTELNALKRL
+490 KSEQLDMELNALKRL
-505 CEYFETGGL
+505 CEYFEKGGL
-514 EEGLLTLARDI
+514 EENLLALAREV
-525 ETPFVKVLMDMEF
+525 ETPFMKVLIGMEF

-551 EQEFKDELKVLERQI
+551 EQEFKNELHVLERQI
-566 LDLIGVDFNLN
+566 LELIGVDFNLN

-583 EVLYEKLGLPKNKSH
+583 EVLYEKLELPKNKSH
-598 STDEKNLL
+598 STDEKSLL

-708 SQDKDLMEA
+708 SQDKDLMDA

-732 FGGDLAKEKRSIAK
+732 FGEDLAKEKRSIAK

-812 FDFTG
+812 FDFAG
-817 ANDYVKGNYLR
+817 VNDYIKGNYLR

-879 PELQQEIQRI
+879 LELQQEIQRI

-903 SAFVANRWNELKG
+903 SAFMAKRWNELKG

>member
-113 VEVNGFEADD
+113 VEVGGFEADD
-123 VIASLATLSPYK
+123 VIATLATLSPYK

-202 AKELLQQLGSLEKIY
+202 AKELLQRLGSLEKIY

-247 LATLERG
+247 LATLERE
-254 CIKEFDFLSCA
+254 CIKEFDFSSCT

-295 TPLILENTPLLDSM
+295 LIV
-309 PILENAPILDSVPIL
+309 ENAPILDNVPTLDSTPIL
-324 ENAPI
+324 
-329 LDSVPASDNAPKKS
+329 DNAPKKS
-343 RMIVLESAAPLNA
+343 RMIVLENTELLSM

-371 LVLNKEKKV
+371 LVLDKEKKV

-430 LSFLKAKYQVPL
+430 LSFLKAKYQVSL

-465 EVLRE
+465 EVLKE

-475 LIPHEKIKDFKAKAE
+475 LVPHEKIKDFKTKSKVE
-490 KSEQLNTELNALKRL
+490 KLEQLSLELSALKRL
-505 CEYFETGGL
+505 CEYFEKGGL
-514 EEGLLTLARDI
+514 EEGLLILARDI
-525 ETPFVKVLMDMEF
+525 ETPFMKVLMGMEF

-566 LDLIGVDFNLN
+566 LDLIGMDFNLN

-790 NRMKEEILKT
+790 NGMREEILKT

-812 FDFTG
+812 FDFNG
-817 ANDYVKGNYLR
+817 VNDYTKGNYLR

-889 LNDEVYP
+889 LNHEVYP

-903 SAFVANRWNELKG
+903 SAFIAKRWNELKG

>member
-49 GMVKKFYKDRK
+49 GMVKKFYKDKK

-160 EFLAKDCV
+160 EFLVKDCV

-202 AKELLQQLGSLEKIY
+202 AKELLQQLGSLENIY

-232 QALIQDKGSAFLSKE
+232 QALINDKESAFLSKE
-247 LATLERG
+247 LATLERE
-254 CIKEFDFLSCA
+254 CIQEFDFLSCA

-295 TPLILENTPLLDSM
+295 LIV
-309 PILENAPILDSVPIL
+309 ENAPASDSM
-324 ENAPI
+324 
-329 LDSVPASDNAPKKS
+329 PASDNAPKKS
-343 RMIVLESAAPLNA
+343 RLIVLENAASFSM

-371 LVLNKEKKV
+371 LVLDKEKKV

-408 LENAFSQML
+408 LQNAFSQML
-417 QHAQIVGHDLKPL
+417 QHACIIGHDLKPL
-430 LSFLKAKYQVPL
+430 LSFLKAKYQVSL

-465 EVLRE
+465 EVLKE
-470 YLKEE
+470 YLKED

-490 KSEQLNTELNALKRL
+490 KLELLSVELNALKRL
-505 CEYFETGGL
+505 CEYFEKGGL
-514 EEGLLTLARDI
+514 EEGLLILARDI
-525 ETPFVKVLMDMEF
+525 ETPFVKVLINMEF

-551 EQEFKDELKVLERQI
+551 EQEFKNELNVLERQI

-606 KILDK
+606 KILYK
-611 HPSIALIL
+611 HPSIPLIL

-812 FDFTG
+812 FDFNG
-817 ANDYVKGNYLR
+817 VNDYVKGNYLR

-879 PELQQEIQRI
+879 PKLQQEIQRI

>member
-1 MEQPVIKEG
+1 MEEPVIKEG

-113 VEVNGFEADD
+113 VEVSGFEADD

-202 AKELLQQLGSLEKIY
+202 AKELLQRLGSLENIY

-232 QALIQDKGSAFLSKE
+232 QALIQDKKIAFLSKE

-254 CIKEFDFLSCA
+254 CIKEFDFSSCA

-295 TPLILENTPLLDSM
+295 TPLILENAPLL
-309 PILENAPILDSVPIL
+309 
-324 ENAPI
+324 
-329 LDSVPASDNAPKKS
+329 DNAPKKS
-343 RMIVLESAAPLNA
+343 RMIVLENTELLSA
-356 FLEKLKN
+356 FLERLKKT
-363 PNARVFMR
+363 NARIFMR
-371 LVLNKEKKV
+371 LVLDKEKKV
-380 LALAFLLQ
+380 LALAFLLE

-408 LENAFSQML
+408 LQNAFFKML
-417 QHAQIVGHDLKPL
+417 QHAQIIGHDLKPL
-430 LSFLKAKYQVPL
+430 LSFLKAKYQVSL
-442 ENIRIQDT
+442 EDIRIQDT

-465 EVLRE
+465 EVLKE

-475 LIPHEKIKDFKAKAE
+475 WIPHEKIKDFKTKSKAG
-490 KSEQLNTELNALKRL
+490 KLEQLDMELNALKRL
-505 CEYFETGGL
+505 CEYFEKGGL
-514 EEGLLTLARDI
+514 EEGLLALAREV
-525 ETPFVKVLMDMEF
+525 ETPFVKVLMGMEF

-551 EQEFKDELKVLERQI
+551 EQEFKNELHVLERQI
-566 LDLIGVDFNLN
+566 LELIGADFNLN
-577 SPKQLG
+577 SPKQLS
-583 EVLYEKLGLPKNKSH
+583 EILYEKLELPKNKSH
-598 STDEKNLL
+598 STDEKSLL

-708 SQDKDLMEA
+708 SQDKDLMDA

-732 FGGDLAKEKRSIAK
+732 FGEDLAKEKRSIAK

-817 ANDYVKGNYLR
+817 ANDYIKGNYLR

-879 PELQQEIQRI
+879 LELQQEIQRI

-903 SAFVANRWNELKG
+903 SAFMAKRWNELKG

>member
-1 MEQPVIKEG
+1 MEELKEG

-49 GMVKKFYKDRK
+49 GMVKKFYKDKK

-113 VEVNGFEADD
+113 VEVSGFEADD

-202 AKELLQQLGSLEKIY
+202 AKELLQRLGSLEKIY

-232 QALIQDKGSAFLSKE
+232 QALIQDKESAFLSKE

-254 CIKEFDFLSCA
+254 CIKEFDFSSCA

-295 TPLILENTPLLDSM
+295 TPLILDNTPT
-309 PILENAPILDSVPIL
+309 LENM
-324 ENAPI
+324 
-329 LDSVPASDNAPKKS
+329 PASDNAPKKS
-343 RMIVLESAAPLNA
+343 RLIVLENTAFLSA
-356 FLEKLKN
+356 FLEKLKKT
-363 PNARVFMR
+363 NARIFMR
-371 LVLNKEKKV
+371 LALDKEKKV
-380 LALAFLLQ
+380 LALAFLYE

-408 LENAFSQML
+408 LQNAFSQML
-417 QHAQIVGHDLKPL
+417 QHVQIVGHDLKPL
-430 LSFLKAKYQVPL
+430 LSFLKAKYQVSL

-465 EVLRE
+465 EVLKQ

-475 LIPHEKIKDFKAKAE
+475 WIPHEKIKDFKTKSKAG
-490 KSEQLNTELNALKRL
+490 KLEQLDMELNALKRL
-505 CEYFETGGL
+505 CEYFEKGGL
-514 EEGLLTLARDI
+514 EEGLLALAREV
-525 ETPFVKVLMDMEF
+525 ETPFMKVLMGMEF

-551 EQEFKDELKVLERQI
+551 EQEFKHELHVLEHQI
-566 LDLIGVDFNLN
+566 LELIGVDFNLN
-577 SPKQLG
+577 SPKQLS
-583 EVLYEKLGLPKNKSH
+583 EILYEKLELPKNKSH
-598 STDEKNLL
+598 STDEKSLL

-708 SQDKDLMEA
+708 SQDKDLMDA

-732 FGGDLAKEKRSIAK
+732 FGEDLAKEKRSIAK

-770 EAKSYIEAYFKRFPS
+770 EAKSYIEAYFRRFPS

-817 ANDYVKGNYLR
+817 ANDYIKGNYLR

-879 PELQQEIQRI
+879 LELQQEIQRI

-903 SAFVANRWNELKG
+903 SAFIAKRWNELKG

>member
-1 MEQPVIKEG
+1 MEQPVIREG

-202 AKELLQQLGSLEKIY
+202 AKELLQRLGSLEKIY

-232 QALIQDKGSAFLSKE
+232 QALIQDKASAFLSKE

-295 TPLILENTPLLDSM
+295 TPLIV
-309 PILENAPILDSVPIL
+309 ENAPTLDST
-324 ENAPI
+324 
-329 LDSVPASDNAPKKS
+329 PASDNAPTLDSAPKKS
-343 RMIVLESAAPLNA
+343 RMIVLESAAPLSA

-363 PNARVFMR
+363 PNARIFAR
-371 LVLNKEKKV
+371 LVLDKEKKV

-408 LENAFSQML
+408 LQNAFFKML
-417 QHAQIVGHDLKPL
+417 QHAQIIGHDLKPL

-465 EVLRE
+465 EVLKE

-490 KSEQLNTELNALKRL
+490 KLELLSVELNALKRL
-505 CEYFETGGL
+505 CEYFEKGGL
-514 EEGLLTLARDI
+514 EENLLSLAREV
-525 ETPFVKVLMDMEF
+525 ETPFVKVLMGMEF
-538 QGFKIDAPYFKRL
+538 QGFKIDAPYFKCL
-551 EQEFKDELKVLERQI
+551 EQEFKNELHVLERQI

-577 SPKQLG
+577 SPKQLS

-598 STDEKNLL
+598 STDEKSLL

-755 MGSKKLSETLNIPLN
+755 MGSKKLSETLNISLN
-770 EAKSYIEAYFKRFPS
+770 EAKSYIEAYFKRFSS

-817 ANDYVKGNYLR
+817 ANDYIKGNYLR

-879 PELQQEIQRI
+879 LELQQEIQRI

-903 SAFVANRWNELKG
+903 SAFVANRWNELKD

>member
-24 YYMSAKNKPL
+24 YYMSAKTKPL

-49 GMVKKFYKDRK
+49 GMVKKFYKDKK

-113 VEVNGFEADD
+113 VEISGFEADD
-123 VIASLATLSPYK
+123 VIATLATLSPYK

-232 QALIQDKGSAFLSKE
+232 QALIQDKESAFLSKE

-254 CIKEFDFLSCA
+254 CIKEFDFSSCA

-295 TPLILENTPLLDSM
+295 TPLIV
-309 PILENAPILDSVPIL
+309 ENAPILDST
-324 ENAPI
+324 PI
-329 LDSVPASDNAPKKS
+329 LDNTPTLDNAPKKS
-343 RMIVLESAAPLNA
+343 RMIVLENTELLSM

-363 PNARVFMR
+363 PDARVFMR
-371 LVLNKEKKV
+371 LVLDKEKKI

-408 LENAFSQML
+408 LQNAFSQML
-417 QHAQIVGHDLKPL
+417 QHACIIGHDLKPL
-430 LSFLKAKYQVPL
+430 LSFLKAKYQVSL

-465 EVLRE
+465 EVLKE
-470 YLKEE
+470 YLKED
-475 LIPHEKIKDFKAKAE
+475 LISHEKIKDFKTKSKAE
-490 KSEQLNTELNALKRL
+490 KSEQLSLELNALKRL

-514 EEGLLTLARDI
+514 EEGLLILARDI
-525 ETPFVKVLMDMEF
+525 ETPFVKVLMGMEF

-551 EQEFKDELKVLERQI
+551 EQEFKNELNVLERQI

-583 EVLYEKLGLPKNKSH
+583 EILYDKLGLPKNKSH

-611 HPSIALIL
+611 HPSIPLIL

-732 FGGDLAKEKRSIAK
+732 FGEDLAKEKRSIAK

-755 MGSKKLSETLNIPLN
+755 MGSKKLSETLNIPLS

-790 NRMKEEILKT
+790 NGMREEILKT

-812 FDFTG
+812 FDFNG
-817 ANDYVKGNYLR
+817 VNDYVKGNYLR

-903 SAFVANRWNELKG
+903 SAFIAKRWNELKG

>member
-1 MEQPVIKEG
+1 MEELKEG

-113 VEVNGFEADD
+113 VEVSGFEADD

-202 AKELLQQLGSLEKIY
+202 AKELLQRLGSLEKIY

-254 CIKEFDFLSCA
+254 CIKEFDFSSCA

-295 TPLILENTPLLDSM
+295 TPLILDNTPLL
-309 PILENAPILDSVPIL
+309 ENT
-324 ENAPI
+324 
-329 LDSVPASDNAPKKS
+329 PASDNAPKKS
-343 RMIVLESAAPLNA
+343 RMIVLENTAPLSA
-356 FLEKLKN
+356 FLEKLENSK
-363 PNARVFMR
+363 ARIFMR
-371 LVLNKEKKV
+371 LVLDKEKKV
-380 LALAFLLQ
+380 LALVFLLE

-408 LENAFSQML
+408 LQNAFFKML
-417 QHAQIVGHDLKPL
+417 QHAQIIGHDLKPL

-465 EVLRE
+465 EVLKE

-475 LIPHEKIKDFKAKAE
+475 LVPHEKIKDFKTKSSVE
-490 KSEQLNTELNALKRL
+490 KLEQLDMELNALKRL
-505 CEYFETGGL
+505 CEYFEKGGL
-514 EEGLLTLARDI
+514 EEGLLVLAREV
-525 ETPFVKVLMDMEF
+525 ETPFIKVLMGMEF
-538 QGFKIDAPYFKRL
+538 QGFKIDAPYFKQL
-551 EQEFKDELKVLERQI
+551 EQEFKNELHVLERQI
-566 LDLIGVDFNLN
+566 LELIGADFNLN
-577 SPKQLG
+577 SPKQLS
-583 EVLYEKLGLPKNKSH
+583 EILYEKLELPKNKSR
-598 STDEKNLL
+598 STDEKSLL

-708 SQDKDLMEA
+708 SQDKDLMDA

-732 FGGDLAKEKRSIAK
+732 FGEDLAKEKRSIAK

-817 ANDYVKGNYLR
+817 ANDYIKGNYLR

-879 PELQQEIQRI
+879 LELQQEIQRI

-903 SAFVANRWNELKG
+903 SAFVAKCWNELKG

>member
-232 QALIQDKGSAFLSKE
+232 QALIHDKGSAFLSKE

-295 TPLILENTPLLDSM
+295 LIVD
-309 PILENAPILDSVPIL
+309 NAPILDSM
-324 ENAPI
+324 
-329 LDSVPASDNAPKKS
+329 PALDNAPKKS
-343 RMIVLESAAPLNA
+343 HLIVLESAEPLSM

-363 PNARVFMR
+363 SNARVFVR
-371 LVLNKEKKV
+371 LVLDKEKKV

-388 DQGYFLPL
+388 EQGYFLPL
-396 EEALFSPFSLEF
+396 EEALFSPFSLGF
-408 LENAFSQML
+408 LQNAFSQML
-417 QHAQIVGHDLKPL
+417 QHAQIIGHDLKPL
-430 LSFLKAKYQVPL
+430 LSFLKAKYQVSL

-470 YLKEE
+470 YLKED
-475 LIPHEKIKDFKAKAE
+475 LIPHEKIKDFKTTSKAE
-490 KSEQLNTELNALKRL
+490 KLELLSVELNALKRL
-505 CEYFETGGL
+505 CEYFEKGGL
-514 EEGLLTLARDI
+514 EEGLLALAREI
-525 ETPFVKVLMDMEF
+525 ETPFVKVLMGMEF

-551 EQEFKDELKVLERQI
+551 EQEFKNELHVLECQI

-577 SPKQLG
+577 SPKQLS
-583 EVLYEKLGLPKNKSH
+583 EILYEKLKLPKNKSR
-598 STDEKNLL
+598 STDEKSLL

-755 MGSKKLSETLNIPLN
+755 MGSKKLSETLNISLN

-817 ANDYVKGNYLR
+817 VNDYVKGNYLR

>member
-1 MEQPVIKEG
+1 MEEPVIKEG

-49 GMVKKFYKDRK
+49 GMVKKFYKDKK

-113 VEVNGFEADD
+113 VEVSGFEADD

-202 AKELLQQLGSLEKIY
+202 AKELLQRLGSLEKIY

-254 CIKEFDFLSCA
+254 CIKEFDFSSCA

-295 TPLILENTPLLDSM
+295 TPLILDNAPLL
-309 PILENAPILDSVPIL
+309 
-324 ENAPI
+324 
-329 LDSVPASDNAPKKS
+329 DNAPKKS
-343 RMIVLESAAPLNA
+343 RLIVLENTAPLSA
-356 FLEKLKN
+356 FLEKLKKT
-363 PNARVFMR
+363 NAKIFMR
-371 LVLNKEKKV
+371 LVLDKEKKV
-380 LALAFLLQ
+380 LALAFLYE
-388 DQGYFLPL
+388 DQGYFLSL

-408 LENAFSQML
+408 LQNAFSQML
-417 QHAQIVGHDLKPL
+417 QHAQIIGHDLKPL
-430 LSFLKAKYQVPL
+430 LSFLKAKYQVSL

-465 EVLRE
+465 EVLKE

-475 LIPHEKIKDFKAKAE
+475 WIPHEKIKDFKTKSKAG
-490 KSEQLNTELNALKRL
+490 KLEQLDMELNALKRL
-505 CEYFETGGL
+505 CEYFEKGGL
-514 EEGLLTLARDI
+514 EENLLALAREV
-525 ETPFVKVLMDMEF
+525 ETPFVKVLMGMEF
-538 QGFKIDAPYFKRL
+538 QGFKIDAPYFKHL
-551 EQEFKDELKVLERQI
+551 EQEFKDELHVLERQI
-566 LDLIGVDFNLN
+566 LELIGVDFNLN
-577 SPKQLG
+577 SPKQLS
-583 EVLYEKLGLPKNKSH
+583 EILYEKLELPKNKSH
-598 STDEKNLL
+598 STDEKSLL

-708 SQDKDLMEA
+708 SQDKDLMDA

-732 FGGDLAKEKRSIAK
+732 FGEDLAKEKRSIAK

-879 PELQQEIQRI
+879 LELQQEIQRI

-903 SAFVANRWNELKG
+903 SAFMAKRWNELKG

>member
-1 MEQPVIKEG
+1 MEKPVIKEG

-24 YYMSAKNKPL
+24 YYMGTKNKPL

-113 VEVNGFEADD
+113 VEVSGFEADD

-202 AKELLQQLGSLEKIY
+202 AKELLQRLGSLEKIY
-217 ENLDLAKNLLSPKMY
+217 ENLDLVKNLLSPKMY
-232 QALIQDKGSAFLSKE
+232 QALIQDKESAFLSKE

-254 CIKEFDFLSCA
+254 CIKEFDFSSCA

-277 ELKEYGFI
+277 GLKEYGFI

-295 TPLILENTPLLDSM
+295 TPLISDNTPLLENTPLLD
-309 PILENAPILDSVPIL
+309 
-324 ENAPI
+324 
-329 LDSVPASDNAPKKS
+329 NAPKKS
-343 RMIVLESAAPLNA
+343 RLIVLENTELLSA
-356 FLEKLKN
+356 FLEKLKKT
-363 PNARVFMR
+363 NARIFMR
-371 LVLNKEKKV
+371 LVLDKEKKV
-380 LALAFLLQ
+380 LALAFLLE

-408 LENAFSQML
+408 LQNAFFKML
-417 QHAQIVGHDLKPL
+417 QHAQIIGHDLKPL
-430 LSFLKAKYQVPL
+430 LSFLKAKYQVSL

-465 EVLRE
+465 EVLKQ

-475 LIPHEKIKDFKAKAE
+475 WIPHEKIKDFKTKSKAG
-490 KSEQLNTELNALKRL
+490 KSEQLDRELNALKRL
-505 CEYFETGGL
+505 CEYFEKGGL
-514 EEGLLTLARDI
+514 EEGLLALAR
-525 ETPFVKVLMDMEF
+525 EVEVPFMKVLMGMEF

-551 EQEFKDELKVLERQI
+551 EQEFKNELHVLEHQI
-566 LDLIGVDFNLN
+566 LELIGVDFNLN
-577 SPKQLG
+577 SPKQLS
-583 EVLYEKLGLPKNKSH
+583 EILYEKLELPKNKSR
-598 STDEKNLL
+598 STDEKSLL

-676 LLIRKGFIASSKE
+676 LLIRKGFISSSKE

-708 SQDKDLMEA
+708 SQDKDLMDA

-732 FGGDLAKEKRSIAK
+732 FGEDLAKEKRSIAK

-770 EAKSYIEAYFKRFPS
+770 EAKSYTEAYFKRFPS

-817 ANDYVKGNYLR
+817 ANDYIKGNYLR

-879 PELQQEIQRI
+879 LELQQEIQRI

-903 SAFVANRWNELKG
+903 SAFMAKRWNELKG

>member
-1 MEQPVIKEG
+1 MEELKEG

-49 GMVKKFYKDRK
+49 GMVKKFYKDKK

-108 MGFTC
+108 MGFAC
-113 VEVNGFEADD
+113 VEVSGFEADD

-168 EKYGILPSQ
+168 KKYGILPSQ

-202 AKELLQQLGSLEKIY
+202 AKELLQRLGSLEKIY

-232 QALIQDKGSAFLSKE
+232 QALIQDKESAFLSKE

-254 CIKEFDFLSCA
+254 CIKEFDFSSCT

-295 TPLILENTPLLDSM
+295 TPLILDNTPLLD
-309 PILENAPILDSVPIL
+309 NAP
-324 ENAPI
+324 
-329 LDSVPASDNAPKKS
+329 ASENAPKKS
-343 RMIVLESAAPLNA
+343 RMIVLENTASLSA
-356 FLEKLKN
+356 FLEKLKKT
-363 PNARVFMR
+363 NARIFMR
-371 LVLNKEKKV
+371 LVLDKEKKV
-380 LALAFLLQ
+380 LALAFLLE

-408 LENAFSQML
+408 LQNAFFKML
-417 QHAQIVGHDLKPL
+417 QHAQIIGHDLKPL
-430 LSFLKAKYQVPL
+430 LSFLKAKYQVSL

-465 EVLRE
+465 EVLKE

-475 LIPHEKIKDFKAKAE
+475 WIPHEKIKDFKTKSKAG
-490 KSEQLNTELNALKRL
+490 KLEQLDIELNALKRL
-505 CEYFETGGL
+505 CEYFEKGGL
-514 EEGLLTLARDI
+514 EENLLALAREV
-525 ETPFVKVLMDMEF
+525 ETPFVKVLMGMEF

-551 EQEFKDELKVLERQI
+551 EQEFKNELHVLERQI
-566 LDLIGVDFNLN
+566 LDSIGVDFNLN
-577 SPKQLG
+577 SPKQLS
-583 EVLYEKLGLPKNKSH
+583 EILYEKLELPKNKSH
-598 STDEKNLL
+598 STDEKSLL

-708 SQDKDLMEA
+708 SQDKDLMDA

-732 FGGDLAKEKRSIAK
+732 FGEDLAKEKRSIAK

-817 ANDYVKGNYLR
+817 TNDYIKGNYLR

-879 PELQQEIQRI
+879 LELQQEIQRI

-903 SAFVANRWNELKG
+903 SAFMAKRWNELKG

>member
-1 MEQPVIKEG
+1 MEELKEG

-108 MGFTC
+108 MGFVC
-113 VEVNGFEADD
+113 VEVSGFEADD

-202 AKELLQQLGSLEKIY
+202 AKELLQRLESLEKIY

-232 QALIQDKGSAFLSKE
+232 QALIQDKESAFLSKE

-295 TPLILENTPLLDSM
+295 TPLILDNAPL
-309 PILENAPILDSVPIL
+309 LENA
-324 ENAPI
+324 
-329 LDSVPASDNAPKKS
+329 PASDNAPKKS
-343 RMIVLESAAPLNA
+343 CMIVLENPESLSA
-356 FLEKLKN
+356 FLEKLEKT
-363 PNARVFMR
+363 NARIFMR
-371 LVLNKEKKV
+371 LVLDKEKKV
-380 LALAFLLQ
+380 LALAFLYE

-408 LENAFSQML
+408 LQNAFFKML
-417 QHAQIVGHDLKPL
+417 QHAQIIGHDLKPL
-430 LSFLKAKYQVPL
+430 LSFLKAKYQVSL
-442 ENIRIQDT
+442 EDIRIQDT

-465 EVLRE
+465 EVLKE

-475 LIPHEKIKDFKAKAE
+475 WISHEKIKDFKTKSKAE
-490 KSEQLNTELNALKRL
+490 KLELLSVELNALKRL
-505 CEYFETGGL
+505 CEYFEKGGL
-514 EEGLLTLARDI
+514 EEGLLALAREV
-525 ETPFVKVLMDMEF
+525 ETPFMKVLMGMEF

-551 EQEFKDELKVLERQI
+551 EQEFKNELHVLERQI
-566 LDLIGVDFNLN
+566 LELIGVDFNLN
-577 SPKQLG
+577 SPKQLS
-583 EVLYEKLGLPKNKSH
+583 EILYEKLELPQNKSH

-708 SQDKDLMEA
+708 SQDKDLMDA

-817 ANDYVKGNYLR
+817 TNDYIKGNYLR

-879 PELQQEIQRI
+879 LELQQEIQRI

-903 SAFVANRWNELKG
+903 SAFMAKRWNELKG

>member
-1 MEQPVIKEG
+1 MEEPVIKEG

-34 TNDKGFPTGLLTGLV
+34 TNVKGFPTGLLTGLV

-108 MGFTC
+108 MGFVC
-113 VEVNGFEADD
+113 VEVSGFEADD

-160 EFLAKDCV
+160 EFLTKDCV
-168 EKYGILPSQ
+168 KKYGILPSQ

-202 AKELLQQLGSLEKIY
+202 AKEMLQRLGSLEKIY

-254 CIKEFDFLSCA
+254 CIKEFDFSSCT
-265 FPSENPLLKIKD
+265 FPSENPLLKIKN

-295 TPLILENTPLLDSM
+295 TPLILDNTPLL
-309 PILENAPILDSVPIL
+309 ENTL
-324 ENAPI
+324 
-329 LDSVPASDNAPKKS
+329 ASDNAPKKS
-343 RMIVLESAAPLNA
+343 RMIVLENTELLSA
-356 FLEKLKN
+356 FLERLKKT
-363 PNARVFMR
+363 NARIFMR
-371 LVLNKEKKV
+371 LVLDKEKKV
-380 LALAFLLQ
+380 LALAFLYE

-408 LENAFSQML
+408 LQNAFFKML
-417 QHAQIVGHDLKPL
+417 QHAQIIGHDLKPL
-430 LSFLKAKYQVPL
+430 LSFLKAKYQVSL

-465 EVLRE
+465 EVLKQ

-475 LIPHEKIKDFKAKAE
+475 LILHEKIKDFKTKSKAG
-490 KSEQLNTELNALKRL
+490 KLEQLDRELNALRRL
-505 CEYFETGGL
+505 CEYFEKGGL
-514 EEGLLTLARDI
+514 EEGLLALAR
-525 ETPFVKVLMDMEF
+525 EVEMPFMKVLMGMEF

-551 EQEFKDELKVLERQI
+551 EQEFKNELHVLERQI

-577 SPKQLG
+577 SPKQLS
-583 EVLYEKLGLPKNKSH
+583 EILYEKLELPKNKSH
-598 STDEKNLL
+598 STDEKSLL

-708 SQDKDLMEA
+708 SQDKDLMDA

-732 FGGDLAKEKRSIAK
+732 FGEDLAKEKRSIAK

-770 EAKSYIEAYFKRFPS
+770 EAKSYIEVYFKRFPS

-812 FDFTG
+812 FDFTS
-817 ANDYVKGNYLR
+817 ANDYIKGNYLR

-879 PELQQEIQRI
+879 LELQQEIQRI

-903 SAFVANRWNELKG
+903 SAFIAKRWNELKG

>member
-49 GMVKKFYKDRK
+49 GMVKKFYKDKK

-113 VEVNGFEADD
+113 VEMSGFEADD

-160 EFLAKDCV
+160 EFLAQDCV

-187 SSDNYKGVK
+187 SSDNYKGIK
-196 GIGSKN
+196 GIGIKN

-232 QALIQDKGSAFLSKE
+232 QALIQDKESAFLSKE

-295 TPLILENTPLLDSM
+295 TPFIV
-309 PILENAPILDSVPIL
+309 ENAPILN
-324 ENAPI
+324 NAPT
-329 LDSVPASDNAPKKS
+329 LDSAPKKS
-343 RMIVLESAAPLNA
+343 RMIVLENTAPLSM

-371 LVLNKEKKV
+371 LVLDKEKKV

-408 LENAFSQML
+408 LQNAFSQML
-417 QHAQIVGHDLKPL
+417 QHAQIIGHDLKPL

-465 EVLRE
+465 EVLKE
-470 YLKEE
+470 YLKED

-490 KSEQLNTELNALKRL
+490 KLELLSVELNALKRL
-505 CEYFETGGL
+505 CEYFEKGGL
-514 EEGLLTLARDI
+514 EEGLLILAREI

-583 EVLYEKLGLPKNKSH
+583 EVLYEKLELPKNKSH
-598 STDEKNLL
+598 STDEKSLL

-611 HPSIALIL
+611 HPSIPLIL

-755 MGSKKLSETLNIPLN
+755 MGSKKLSETLSIPLN

-790 NRMKEEILKT
+790 NGMKEEILKT

-812 FDFTG
+812 FDFAG
-817 ANDYVKGNYLR
+817 VNDYIKGNYLR

-872 EIEEKNA
+872 EIDEKNA

-903 SAFVANRWNELKG
+903 SAFIAKRWNELKG

>member
-113 VEVNGFEADD
+113 VEISGFEADD
-123 VIASLATLSPYK
+123 VIATLATLSPYK

-295 TPLILENTPLLDSM
+295 TPLILDNAPASENTPTSDNTSALD
-309 PILENAPILDSVPIL
+309 NAPT
-324 ENAPI
+324 
-329 LDSVPASDNAPKKS
+329 SDNAPKKS
-343 RMIVLESAAPLNA
+343 RMIVLENIALLSA

-363 PNARVFMR
+363 PNARIFAR
-371 LVLNKEKKV
+371 LVLDKEKKV

-408 LENAFSQML
+408 LQNAFSQML
-417 QHAQIVGHDLKPL
+417 QHACIIGHDLKPL
-430 LSFLKAKYQVPL
+430 LSFLKAKYQVSL

-465 EVLRE
+465 EVLKE
-470 YLKEE
+470 YLKED
-475 LIPHEKIKDFKAKAE
+475 LIPHEKIKDFKTTSKAE
-490 KSEQLNTELNALKRL
+490 KLELLSVELSALKRL
-505 CEYFETGGL
+505 CEYFEKGGL
-514 EEGLLTLARDI
+514 EEGLLTLAKDI
-525 ETPFVKVLMDMEF
+525 ETPFMKVLMGMEF

-551 EQEFKDELKVLERQI
+551 EQEFKNELHVLERQI

-577 SPKQLG
+577 SPKQLS

-611 HPSIALIL
+611 HPSIPLIL

-755 MGSKKLSETLNIPLN
+755 MGSKKLSETLNIPLS

-812 FDFTG
+812 FDFNG
-817 ANDYVKGNYLR
+817 VNDYIKGNYLR

-903 SAFVANRWNELKG
+903 SAFIAKRWDELKG

>member
-24 YYMSAKNKPL
+24 YYMSAKTKPL

-49 GMVKKFYKDRK
+49 GMVKKFYKDKK

-113 VEVNGFEADD
+113 VEISGFEADD
-123 VIASLATLSPYK
+123 VIATLATLSPYK

-187 SSDNYKGVK
+187 SSDNYKGIK

-202 AKELLQQLGSLEKIY
+202 AKELLQRLGSLENIY

-232 QALIQDKGSAFLSKE
+232 QALIHDKGSAFLSKE

-295 TPLILENTPLLDSM
+295 TLL
-309 PILENAPILDSVPIL
+309 ILENAPASDSAPTL
-324 ENAPI
+324 ENA
-329 LDSVPASDNAPKKS
+329 PASDNAPKKS
-343 RMIVLESAAPLNA
+343 RMIVLESAAPLSA

-371 LVLNKEKKV
+371 LVLDKDKKI

-408 LENAFSQML
+408 LQNAFSQIL

-430 LSFLKAKYQVPL
+430 LSFLKAKYQVSL

-465 EVLRE
+465 EVLKE

-475 LIPHEKIKDFKAKAE
+475 LIPHEKIKDFKTTSKAE
-490 KSEQLNTELNALKRL
+490 KLEQLSLELSTLKRL
-505 CEYFETGGL
+505 CEYFEKGGL
-514 EEGLLTLARDI
+514 EEGLLILARDI
-525 ETPFVKVLMDMEF
+525 ETPFVKVLMGMEF

-551 EQEFKDELKVLERQI
+551 EQEFKNELHVLECQI

-626 LFNTYTTPLLRL
+626 LFNTYTAPLLRL

-755 MGSKKLSETLNIPLN
+755 MGSKKLSETLNISLN

-790 NRMKEEILKT
+790 NGMKEEILKT

-812 FDFTG
+812 FDFNG
-817 ANDYVKGNYLR
+817 VNDYVKGNYLR

>member
-123 VIASLATLSPYK
+123 VIASLAMLSPYK

-202 AKELLQQLGSLEKIY
+202 AKELLQRLGSLEKIY

-232 QALIQDKGSAFLSKE
+232 QALIHDKGSAFLSKE

-254 CIKEFDFLSCA
+254 CIQEFDFSSCT

-295 TPLILENTPLLDSM
+295 LIA
-309 PILENAPILDSVPIL
+309 ENAPILDSVPIL
-324 ENAPI
+324 
-329 LDSVPASDNAPKKS
+329 DNAPKKS
-343 RMIVLESAAPLNA
+343 CMIVLENAASLSM

-363 PNARVFMR
+363 PNARIFVR
-371 LVLNKEKKV
+371 LVLDKEKKV
-380 LALAFLLQ
+380 LALAFLYEY
-388 DQGYFLPL
+388 QGYFLPL

-417 QHAQIVGHDLKPL
+417 QHACIIGHDLKPL
-430 LSFLKAKYQVPL
+430 LSFLKAKYQAPL

-465 EVLRE
+465 EVLKE
-470 YLKEE
+470 YLKED
-475 LIPHEKIKDFKAKAE
+475 LIPHEKIKDFKTKSKAE
-490 KSEQLNTELNALKRL
+490 KLELLSVELNALKRL
-505 CEYFETGGL
+505 CEYFEKGGL
-514 EEGLLTLARDI
+514 EENLLALAREI
-525 ETPFVKVLMDMEF
+525 ETPFMKVLMGMEF

-551 EQEFKDELKVLERQI
+551 EQEFKNELHVLERQI
-566 LDLIGVDFNLN
+566 LELIGANFNLN

-611 HPSIALIL
+611 HPSIPLIL

-812 FDFTG
+812 FDFNG
-817 ANDYVKGNYLR
+817 VNDYVKGNYLR

-879 PELQQEIQRI
+879 LKLQQEIQRI

-903 SAFVANRWNELKG
+903 SAFVANRWNELKD